1 MPRMSE
7 LVIRKAS
14 PDDIGAMYDI
24 ELKCFTDPWTRAML
38 DPFCG
43 YTGARAAVAE
53 LDGEIC
59 GFVFIYVVAGD
70 DGENNGE
77 VDLADIAVDPNARRM
92 GIARELVSYVYDI
105 ARKNNCGSI
114 YLEVRRSNTAARTLY
129 ESEGFVII
137 GERKKYYTSPVED
150 AVIMKKEL
158 AAGAASI

>member
-1 MPRMSE
+1 MSE
-7 LVIRKAS
+7 LVIREAS

-38 DPFCG
+38 DPFGGCS
-43 YTGARAAVAE
+43 GARAAVAE
-53 LDGEIC
+53 LDGNIV
-59 GFVFIYVVAGD
+59 GFVFIYVIAGD
-70 DGENNGE
+70 ENESNGE
-77 VDLADIAVDPNARRM
+77 IDLADIAVDPDARRM
-92 GIARELVSYVYDI
+92 GIAKRLIGYVYER
-105 ARKNNCGSI
+105 ALENNCGSI
-114 YLEVRRSNTAARTLY
+114 FLEVRRSNTAARALY